1 MLMDE
6 LARLQLAQKLIR
18 IASHISGVH
27 FIGDD
32 LSFRVHDK
40 GAPLRYA
47 VRLSSNIFSWLAVSN
62 L

>member
-47 VRLSSNIFSWLAVSN
+47 VLLSSNIFS
-62 L
+62 